1 MGTTL
6 QQDKVVYMVG
16 LQLVHTSQQN
26 RIVPKH
32 TIFGHWAKMPTMKD
46 HPIPIEG
53 DRIMSHVLVLP
64 TRMDAG
70 SRVTLEKSV
79 LLQQ

>member
-1 MGTTL
+1 
-6 QQDKVVYMVG
+6 
-16 LQLVHTSQQN
+16 
-26 RIVPKH
+26 
-32 TIFGHWAKMPTMKD
+32 MPTMKD

-79 LLQQ
+79 LLQQWAKVFEEWQTLDM

>member
-1 MGTTL
+1 
-6 QQDKVVYMVG
+6 
-16 LQLVHTSQQN
+16 
-26 RIVPKH
+26 
-32 TIFGHWAKMPTMKD
+32 MPTMKD